1 MPEYT
6 ITYFA
11 VRGRCSAMRMLLS
24 DQGQVWK
31 EEVVSLEQWTEGTLK
46 KSCLFGQL
54 PKFQDGNLV
63 LFQSNAVLRH
73 LARKHGLYGKDETEA
88 TMIDMANDGVED
100 LRVKYAILIYQRYE
114 SGKEDFIK
122 NIPTELK
129 PFNDLLAKNNAGK
142 DFLVGN
148 KISFVD
154 YNLVDLLSNL
164 EVLSPG
170 CLKAVPL
177 VEAYVHRIVSRPQL
191 KAYLASDAH
200 TKLPINGNGKQ

>member
-1 MPEYT
+1 
-6 ITYFA
+6 
-11 VRGRCSAMRMLLS
+11 MRMLLS

-31 EEVVSLEQWTEGTLK
+31 EEVVSLEQWTEGSLK

-54 PKFQDGNLV
+54 PKFQDGDLV
-63 LFQSNAVLRH
+63 LFQSNTILRH
-73 LARKHGLYGKDETEA
+73 LARKHGLYGKDDTEA

-100 LRVKYAILIYQRYE
+100 LRVKYAILIYQQYE
-114 SGKEDFIK
+114 TGKEAFIK
-122 NIPTELK
+122 NIPSELK

-148 KISFVD
+148 KISFAD
-154 YNLVDLLSNL
+154 YNLVDLLCNL

-170 CLKAVPL
+170 CLKATPL
-177 VEAYVHRIVSRPQL
+177 VEAYVQRVRSRPQL